1 MHYKSLSRIVRTTI
15 ESLAATHLLLIAL
28 AMTALLATTSA
39 SAQTVNQVRPYSG
52 TTTNPCN
59 GELVDFNGSIH
70 FNEKT
75 QIGLDGRIHFIANNN
90 FNASG
95 VGRTTRITYNI
106 GGTMK
111 TNSKF
116 PSYPIS
122 YRQKSKFIST
132 GSAPNFHT
140 TFAFHVNGAG
150 VQTNVTTE
158 STCN

>member
-1 MHYKSLSRIVRTTI
+1 MHYTSLPRTVRTV
-15 ESLAATHLLLIAL
+15 LLSTAF
-28 AMTALLATTSA
+28 AMTALFITTSA
-39 SAQTVNQVRPYSG
+39 SAQMVNQVRPYSG
-52 TTTNPCN
+52 TTNNPCN
-59 GELVDFNGSIH
+59 GELVDFSGSIH
-70 FNEKT
+70 FHEKT
-75 QIGLDGRIHFIANNN
+75 TIGLDGRIHFVSNNN

-95 VGRTTRITYNI
+95 RGRSTGSNYNI

-122 YRQKSKFIST
+122 FRQKSRFIST
-132 GSAPNFHT
+132 GSAPSFHS